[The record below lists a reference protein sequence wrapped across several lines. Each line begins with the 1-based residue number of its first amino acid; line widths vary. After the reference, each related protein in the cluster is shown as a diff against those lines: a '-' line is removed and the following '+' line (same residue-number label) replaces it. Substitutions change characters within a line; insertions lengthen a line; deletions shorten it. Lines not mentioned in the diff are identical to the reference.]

1 MMNQKRVIKPEQTKQ
16 VNDLSMK
23 TTEEKVIEIIR
34 SVKEIQHPITP
45 EMSLTNDLYFDSLD
59 MLMVINAIEADF
71 SYKVD
76 MGEVDKIKT
85 VGDIIQALNDST
97 QKS

>member
-1 MMNQKRVIKPEQTKQ
+1 
-16 VNDLSMK
+16 MK

-34 SVKEIQHPITP
+34 SVKEIQYPITP
-45 EMSLTNDLYFDSLD
+45 EMSLTSDLYFDSLD

-85 VGDIIQALNDST
+85 VGDIIQALKDST

>member
-1 MMNQKRVIKPEQTKQ
+1 
-16 VNDLSMK
+16 MK

-34 SVKEIQHPITP
+34 SVKEIQYPITP

-59 MLMVINAIEADF
+59 MLMVINTIESNF

-76 MGEVDKIKT
+76 MGEVERIKT
-85 VGDIIQALNDST
+85 VGDIIRTLEAE
-97 QKS
+97 KSKNLIHEKH

>member
-1 MMNQKRVIKPEQTKQ
+1 
-16 VNDLSMK
+16 MK

-34 SVKEIQHPITP
+34 SVKEIQYPITP

-85 VGDIIQALNDST
+85 VGDIIQALKDSAR
-97 QKS
+97 KS